1 MKIAIS
7 LVIVY
12 LGIDSTVFPFE
23 QGFEKNLFS
32 RGGWGLGFYLIWAV
46 YVSLVPKIMVF
57 ELFWSIK
64 GTYRFCSFWPEINRV
79 CFLFWF
85 FIGRSYYRE
94 LFFSPSAS
102 WTNLYSLSSVYVI
115 GSVTRHLEN
124 HAAINLPCSVIW
136 G

>member
-1 MKIAIS
+1 MKIVIN

-94 LFFSPSAS
+94 LFFFP
-102 WTNLYSLSSVYVI
+102 I
-115 GSVTRHLEN
+115 GIMDKFVFHLKCLRNRKRNETSGK
-124 HAAINLPCSVIW
+124 PRRY
-136 G
+136 

>member
-32 RGGWGLGFYLIWAV
+32 LGGWGLGFYLIWAV

-64 GTYRFCSFWPEINRV
+64 GTYRFCPFWPEINRV
-79 CFLFWF
+79 CFFILVFHRAFLLPGTIF
-85 FIGRSYYRE
+85 FPIGIMDK
-94 LFFSPSAS
+94 FVF
-102 WTNLYSLSSVYVI
+102 
-115 GSVTRHLEN
+115 HLKCLRNRKRKETSGK
-124 HAAINLPCSVIW
+124 PRRY
-136 G
+136 